1 MPRLGADD
9 SRQNRRMSSRR
20 AAVAQ
25 ALFVTFLWSTS
36 WVFIKLGLRGLPP
49 LAFAGLRYGL
59 GALLLL
65 PLLLCDRSERAALR
79 GLGGRD
85 WLRLGALGLILFALT
100 QGAQFAALARLPA
113 ASVSLVL
120 AFTPLAVALASAPLL
135 GEPLARRQWVGI
147 AVFLLGASLYFG
159 PGALSAGHGVGL
171 AIAAVGL
178 VANAAAAL
186 LGRAVNRRRELSP
199 LAVTA
204 VSMACGAA
212 ALLAVGLASEGLPR
226 PTATGWAIVAW
237 LATVNTAFAFTLWN
251 RTQRTLSATDSSLL
265 NNTMLVQVAVLGWLA
280 LGERLGPPQMAGVA
294 LAAVGVACAQ
304 GLFARRAEAVKTR

>member
-1 MPRLGADD
+1 
-9 SRQNRRMSSRR
+9 MSSRR

-25 ALFVTFLWSTS
+25 ALLVTFLWSTS
-36 WVFIKLGLRGLPP
+36 WVFIKLGLRDLPP

-65 PLLLCDRSERAALR
+65 PPMLLGRSDRVALR
-79 GLGGRD
+79 GLSPAG
-85 WLRLGALGLILFALT
+85 WLRLAALGLALFALT

-135 GEPLARRQWVGI
+135 GEPLVRRQWAGI
-147 AVFLLGASLYFG
+147 AVFVLGASVYFG
-159 PGALSAGHGVGL
+159 PGILSAGNGAGL

-186 LGRAVNRRRELSP
+186 LGRAVNRREELSP
-199 LAVTA
+199 LVVTA
-204 VSMACGAA
+204 VSMAFGAA

-237 LATVNTAFAFTLWN
+237 LATVNTAFAFTLWS
-251 RTQRTLSATDSSLL
+251 RTQRRLSATDSSLL
-265 NNTMLVQVAVLGWLA
+265 NNSMLVQVALLGWLV
-280 LGERLGPPQMAGVA
+280 LGERLAPRQIVGVA
-294 LAAVGVACAQ
+294 LVAGGVAWAQ
-304 GLFARRAEAVKTR
+304 GLFSRRARTREAR